1 MTAMFPTTVNTR
13 MVIIITM
20 IRIVQLRGRLTSLMV
35 SSCCKASS
43 VSETEVFM
51 TSSAEEINVLFSE
64 NDCSDQ

>member
-1 MTAMFPTTVNTR
+1 MTAMFPMTVSTR
-13 MVIIITM
+13 MMVIMTM
-20 IRIVQLRGRLTSLMV
+20 IRMVQLRGRLTSLMV
-35 SSCCKASS
+35 YSCCKASS